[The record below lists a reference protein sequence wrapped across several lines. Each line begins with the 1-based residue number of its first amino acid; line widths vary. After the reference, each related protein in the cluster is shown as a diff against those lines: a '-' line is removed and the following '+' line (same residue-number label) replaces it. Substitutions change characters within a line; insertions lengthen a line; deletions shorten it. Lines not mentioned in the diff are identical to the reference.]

1 MSLQSDINKLKK
13 WDALEETNKSIE
25 KNKAEIVDMNI
36 LQHTEK
42 GVYNTGV
49 LISSIFEYAP
59 LTVELKRAS
68 GTLTNNNPEI
78 INLNDS
84 GDYHDGYNIKRL
96 SKKVWEIESTDSKSD
111 ELDDNFNSGKN
122 EIRGLTNENM
132 DEAEKIISSDVENSL
147 SLILSGISIA

>member
-1 MSLQSDINKLKK
+1 MSLKPTINKLKN
-13 WDALEETNKSIE
+13 WDVYEEIDKSLK
-25 KNKAEIVDMNI
+25 KNEAEIVDMNI

-42 GVYNTGV
+42 GVYNTGIEINSV
-49 LISSIFEYAP
+49 FEYAP
-59 LTVELKRAS
+59 LTIELKRAS

-96 SKKVWEIESTDSKSD
+96 NKKAWDIESTDSKAD

-122 EIRGLTNENM
+122 EIRGLTDENKN
-132 DEAEKIISSDVENSL
+132 EAENIISEDIANSL
-147 SLILSGISIA
+147 EVIFSGLQIG

>member
-1 MSLQSDINKLKK
+1 MSLKPTINKLKN
-13 WDALEETNKSIE
+13 WDVYEEIDKSLK
-25 KNKAEIVDMNI
+25 KNEAEIVDMNI

-42 GVYNTGV
+42 GVYNTGIEINSV
-49 LISSIFEYAP
+49 FEYAP
-59 LTVELKRAS
+59 LTIELKRAS

-96 SKKVWEIESTDSKSD
+96 NKKAWEIESTDSKAD

-122 EIRGLTNENM
+122 EIRGLTDENQN
-132 DEAEKIISSDVENSL
+132 EAENIISEDIANSL
-147 SLILSGISIA
+147 EVIFSGLQIG